1 MREETASQSS
11 SERER
16 ADVKYQSE
24 TMTREKNIIL
34 AARIVSMLFTPFYL
48 PLVGLMALFLFSYLS
63 QMPWAY
69 KLQVLALVY
78 GFTIL
83 MPTVLIHLYRRYQGW
98 NLVELGVK
106 ERRVVP
112 YVISILCYFFCVYLM
127 DLLHIPHFMGT
138 ILSAALFIQIVCA
151 LINVWW
157 KISTH
162 TAAIGGVAGALFV
175 FGEFFGFNPVWW
187 LCLVLVLAGILGS
200 SRMILRQ
207 HTLPQ
212 VVAGFFVGL
221 ICSTLG
227 LIYL

>member
-1 MREETASQSS
+1 MVIT
-11 SERER
+11 
-16 ADVKYQSE
+16 K
-24 TMTREKNIIL
+24 EKNIIL

-48 PLVGLMALFLFSYLS
+48 PLVGLMALFVFSYLS

-69 KLQVLALVY
+69 KLQVLMLVY
-78 GFTIL
+78 VFTIL
-83 MPTVLIHLYRRYQGW
+83 LPTVLIHLYRRYQGW
-98 NLVELGVK
+98 NLIELGIK

-138 ILSAALFIQIVCA
+138 MVSAALFIQIICA

-162 TAAIGGVAGALFV
+162 MAAIGGVAGALFV

-187 LCLVLVLAGILGS
+187 LCLVLILAGVLGS

-207 HTLPQ
+207 HTLAQ
-212 VVAGFFVGL
+212 VVTGFFVGVV
-221 ICSTLG
+221 CSILG